1 MIINIS
7 SLLKGQ
13 EKLLNIETSI
23 PNFIDELS
31 GNYLNVNGYIQALNN
46 ELIIELNIKLKTKMK
61 CSRCLDDFD
70 YELKT
75 EVSEKYNLDDAQEI
89 IENDNIN
96 LTELIRENILI
107 NIPIKAICD
116 VSCKGLCPICG
127 KNKNIQSCNCDSEQF
142 DPRLSILSNFLD
154 GDE

>member
-7 SLLKGQ
+7 GLLKGQ
-13 EKLLNIETSI
+13 EKILNIETSI
-23 PNFIDELS
+23 PNFIDELI
-31 GNYLNVNGYIQALNN
+31 GNYLNISGYIKALNN
-46 ELIIELNIKLKTKMK
+46 ELIIELNVKLKTKMK

-70 YELKT
+70 YELNT

-96 LTELIRENILI
+96 LTELIRENVLI

-116 VSCKGLCPICG
+116 VNCKGLCPTCG